1 MTVGT
6 AAAARGCL
14 PPAALRRLGTWRRTG
29 GPAGTRGPDTHPP
42 ERQRGGRSAAGPF
55 AWPGDDRDGDRL
67 DGRHC

>member
-42 ERQRGGRSAAGPF
+42 ERQRGGRSAAGPS

-67 DGRHC
+67 DGWHC